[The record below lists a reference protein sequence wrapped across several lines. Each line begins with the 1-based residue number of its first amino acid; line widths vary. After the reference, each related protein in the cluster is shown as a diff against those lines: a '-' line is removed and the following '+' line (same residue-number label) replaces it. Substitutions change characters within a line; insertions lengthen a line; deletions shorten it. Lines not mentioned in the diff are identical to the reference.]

1 MNINNLYFF
10 DANRRES
17 QDSMRMKGYRN
28 PASTRS
34 LTREGHSKT
43 TIKGITMR
51 TAEDVYELG
60 LYANDCCNEELIF
73 DEGDTFSRCPRCHS
87 LCNWKLEASITRV
100 NDLEDE
106 SMAKKSRYALLTW
119 P

>member
-1 MNINNLYFF
+1 
-10 DANRRES
+10 
-17 QDSMRMKGYRN
+17 
-28 PASTRS
+28 
-34 LTREGHSKT
+34 
-43 TIKGITMR
+43 MR

-73 DEGDTFSRCPRCHS
+73 DEGDRFSRCPRCHS

-106 SMAKKSRYALLTW
+106 SMAKSRYASHLALT
-119 P
+119 